1 MLRVTKGAAHDV
13 PELTNAGKVADE
25 VLVDTSQ
32 STPQVGAIMVAEIE
46 EVDGSM
52 LLLVGKVRRSRARG
66 HFTLRGTRF
75 PEAAFKGTVVGAYF
89 DMR

>member
-1 MLRVTKGAAHDV
+1 
-13 PELTNAGKVADE
+13 
-25 VLVDTSQ
+25 
-32 STPQVGAIMVAEIE
+32 
-46 EVDGSM
+46 M